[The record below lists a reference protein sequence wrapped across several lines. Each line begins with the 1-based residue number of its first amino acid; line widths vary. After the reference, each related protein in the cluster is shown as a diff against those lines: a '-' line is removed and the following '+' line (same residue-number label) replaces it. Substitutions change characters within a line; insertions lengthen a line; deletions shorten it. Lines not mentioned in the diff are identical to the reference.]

1 LGKNQ
6 NQRSTERVR
15 RRRGDDNYFQ
25 TLKELM
31 VLVKELGNQLAFMGL
46 VIWKFSK
53 L

>member
-6 NQRSTERVR
+6 NQRSTAGGA
-15 RRRGDDNYFQ
+15 GDDNYCQ

-46 VIWKFSK
+46 VIWKISK